1 MEPVTN
7 QVSEQMEAPTG
18 ASFADAGVVDNV
30 VGLWRD
36 LRGMAYDHLQLAALE
51 AQRAGRSLVAMLAA
65 SIVLGVLLASTL
77 LILTGALILALIELG
92 LPPSFAALLAALVNL
107 IASVALAIAIRA
119 RSRLLGFPAT
129 LRNLQP
135 TPNSATTS
143 GAVS

>member
-1 MEPVTN
+1 VEPAIT

-18 ASFADAGVVDNV
+18 ASFDDAGVADNV

-36 LRGMAYDHLQLAALE
+36 LRGMAHDHLQLAALE

-92 LPPSFAALLAALVNL
+92 LPPSFSALLAALVNL
-107 IASVALAIAIRA
+107 TASVALAFAIRA

-135 TPNSATTS
+135 AAKSTTPD
-143 GAVS
+143 GAAS